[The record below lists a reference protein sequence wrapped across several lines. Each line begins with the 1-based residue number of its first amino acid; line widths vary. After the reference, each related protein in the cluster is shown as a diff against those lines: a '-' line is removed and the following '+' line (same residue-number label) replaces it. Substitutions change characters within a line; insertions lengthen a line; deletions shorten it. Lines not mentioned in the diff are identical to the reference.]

1 MDLSTLALF
10 IPACFALNMAPG
22 PNNLLSLNNA
32 SRYGLRTAC
41 VAGIGRLFAFA
52 GMILLAALGLAVVLH
67 TSEYL
72 FLAIKV
78 LGAFYLFYIAW
89 QLWRAPV
96 GEGGV
101 IVERKGGVLKLARQ
115 EFFVAAGNPK
125 AILIFTAFLPQFV
138 SMNSAVPVGEQF
150 LWLGVMFL
158 LLEWFAIA
166 IYAWLG
172 AYLQRW
178 FNQPGP
184 RRLFNRL
191 SAGLQGCAGLGL
203 LAARRA

>member
-1 MDLSTLALF
+1 MDLSLLALF
-10 IPACFALNMAPG
+10 VPACFALNMAPG

-32 SRYGLRTAC
+32 SRYGLRIAC
-41 VAGIGRLFAFA
+41 VAGVGRLLAFA
-52 GMILLAALGLAVVLH
+52 GMIVLAAMGLAVVLH

-72 FLAIKV
+72 FLTIKV
-78 LGAFYLFYIAW
+78 LGAAYLFYIAW

-96 GEGGV
+96 ASASV
-101 IVERKGGVLKLARQ
+101 SVERQAGTLRLARQ
-115 EFFVAAGNPK
+115 EFLVAAGNPK

-138 SMNSAVPVGEQF
+138 QVASPMPVSEQF
-150 LWLGVMFL
+150 AWLGGLFL
-158 LLEWFAIA
+158 LLEWAAIA

-184 RRLFNRL
+184 RRLFNRV
-191 SAGLQGCAGLGL
+191 SATLLGCAGLGL

>member
-1 MDLSTLALF
+1 MDLATLALF
-10 IPACFALNMAPG
+10 VPACFALNMAPG

-41 VAGIGRLFAFA
+41 AAGVGRLFAFA
-52 GMILLAALGLAVVLH
+52 GMIVLAALGLAMVLH

-96 GEGGV
+96 GEGGPL
-101 IVERKGGVLKLARQ
+101 VEHNGGVLRLARQ

-138 SMNSAVPVGEQF
+138 SMNSTTPVSEQF

-158 LLEWFAIA
+158 LLEWLAIA

-178 FNQPGP
+178 FEQPGP
-184 RRLFNRL
+184 RRLFNRV
-191 SAGLQGCAGLGL
+191 SAGLLSCAGLGL

>member
-32 SRYGLRTAC
+32 SRYGLRIAC
-41 VAGIGRLFAFA
+41 VAGIGRLLAFA
-52 GMILLAALGLAVVLH
+52 GMIVLAAMGLAVVLH

-72 FLAIKV
+72 FLVVKV
-78 LGAFYLFYIAW
+78 LGAVYLFYIAW
-89 QLWRAPV
+89 QLWRSPV
-96 GEGGV
+96 GEAQVADGRNRGTL
-101 IVERKGGVLKLARQ
+101 RLARQ
-115 EFFVAAGNPK
+115 EFWVAAGNPK
-125 AILIFTAFLPQFV
+125 AILIFTAFLPQFISV
-138 SMNSAVPVGEQF
+138 GSPVPVAEQF
-150 LWLGVMFL
+150 AWLGGMFL
-158 LLEWFAIA
+158 LLEWLAIA
-166 IYAWLG
+166 IYGWLG

-184 RRLFNRL
+184 RRLFNRVSAALL
-191 SAGLQGCAGLGL
+191 SCAGIGL

>member
-1 MDLSTLALF
+1 MDLATLALF

-41 VAGIGRLFAFA
+41 AAGVGRLFAFA
-52 GMILLAALGLAVVLH
+52 GMIVLAALGLAVLLH

-72 FLAIKV
+72 FLVIKV
-78 LGAFYLFYIAW
+78 VGAFYLFYIAW

-96 GEGGV
+96 GQGEPMG
-101 IVERKGGVLKLARQ
+101 ERKGGVLRLAWQ

-138 SMNSAVPVGEQF
+138 VIDSAVPVSEQL

-158 LLEWFAIA
+158 MLEWLAIG

-184 RRLFNRL
+184 RRLFNRV
-191 SAGLQGCAGLGL
+191 SAGLLSCAGLGL
-203 LAARRA
+203 LAARRG

>member
-1 MDLSTLALF
+1 MDLTTLALF

-41 VAGIGRLFAFA
+41 MAGAGRLLAFA
-52 GMILLAALGLAVVLH
+52 GMIVLAAMGLAVVLH

-72 FLAIKV
+72 FLMVKV
-78 LGAFYLFYIAW
+78 LGAGYLFYIAW

-96 GEGGV
+96 GEAAQVSGRGV
-101 IVERKGGVLKLARQ
+101 GTLRLARQ
-115 EFFVAAGNPK
+115 EFLVAAGNPK

-138 SMNSAVPVGEQF
+138 SVNSATSVAEQF
-150 LWLGVMFL
+150 AWLGAMFL
-158 LLEWFAIA
+158 LLEWLAIS
-166 IYAWLG
+166 IYGWLG
-172 AYLQRW
+172 AYMQRW
-178 FNQPGP
+178 FNQPAP
-184 RRLFNRL
+184 RRLFNRV
-191 SAGLQGCAGLGL
+191 SASLLGLAGFGL

>member
-1 MDLSTLALF
+1 MDLATLALF

-41 VAGIGRLFAFA
+41 AAGVGRLFAFA
-52 GMILLAALGLAVVLH
+52 GMIVLAALGLAVLLH

-72 FLAIKV
+72 FLVIKV
-78 LGAFYLFYIAW
+78 VGAFYLFYIAW

-96 GEGGV
+96 GQGGPV
-101 IVERKGGVLKLARQ
+101 GERKGGVLRLARQ

-138 SMNSAVPVGEQF
+138 VIDSPVPVSEQL

-158 LLEWFAIA
+158 MLEWLAIG

-184 RRLFNRL
+184 RRVFNRV
-191 SAGLQGCAGLGL
+191 SAGLLGCAGLGL

>member
-1 MDLSTLALF
+1 MDLATLALF

-41 VAGIGRLFAFA
+41 AAGVGRLFAFA
-52 GMILLAALGLAVVLH
+52 GMIVLAALGLAVLLH

-96 GEGGV
+96 GQSGPVGERNGGV
-101 IVERKGGVLKLARQ
+101 MRLARQ

-138 SMNSAVPVGEQF
+138 VIDSPVPVSEQL

-158 LLEWFAIA
+158 MLEWLAIG

-184 RRLFNRL
+184 RRVFNRV
-191 SAGLQGCAGLGL
+191 SAGLLGCAGLGL
-203 LAARRA
+203 LAARRG